1 MNIEEYKKLAKNKI
15 EADTLT
21 KKVRDVIK
29 ITKWEKQ
36 DMREGFKETFNPLI
50 ESQDSIKKS
59 IDEQQNATIEQL
71 KKNQLALT
79 DKEKKLEQI
88 TSNLLAIMSSGKDG
102 KDGDGKDGDGKDG
115 DDDDDDDGKD
125 DDGKDDDDDFLL
137 SSSDEED
144 EEEKFKEKLPPTP
157 EKKLKK
163 KVDIQPEYFDEY
175 LNNKQSIDVLK
186 EIGYDKLPSVYFDK
200 DITTLASVIDSVSN
214 KFNKYINITLK
225 NTANFQQY
233 PNSGYVVAYPINDN
247 PRKETL
253 KNISDFNILS
263 SYLTQLN
270 KLNEFKVKSGYGM
283 IYFQNPNQ
291 LLKRLELLGGSI
303 LAGNNGV
310 INEFSKIAHLLNQM
324 KVITKKQL
332 NELLKTYITNR

>member
-1 MNIEEYKKLAKNKI
+1 MNIEEYKKFAKNKI

-88 TSNLLAIMSSGKDG
+88 TSNLLSIMSSGDG
-102 KDGDGKDGDGKDG
+102 DGDGKDDDGGKDG
-115 DDDDDDDGKD
+115 K
-125 DDGKDDDDDFLL
+125 DGKDDDDDDLL
-137 SSSDEED
+137 SSSD

-157 EKKLKK
+157 EKKLEK

-186 EIGYDKLPSVYFDK
+186 KIGYDKLPSFYFDK
-200 DITTLASVIDSVSN
+200 DITILASVIDSVSN
-214 KFNKYINITLK
+214 KFNKYMNITLK
-225 NTANFQQY
+225 NTANFHQY
-233 PNSGYVVAYPINDN
+233 PNSGFIEAFPLNEN

-270 KLNEFKVKSGYGM
+270 KLNIFKMKTGYGM

-332 NELLKTYITNR
+332 NNLLKTYITNR

>member
-1 MNIEEYKKLAKNKI
+1 MDIEEYKKLARNKI

-21 KKVRDVIK
+21 QQVRDVIK
-29 ITKWEKQ
+29 ITKWQKQ

-79 DKEKKLEQI
+79 DKEKTLEQL
-88 TSNLLAIMSSGKDG
+88 TANLLAIMSSGKDG
-102 KDGDGKDGDGKDG
+102 KDGKDGDDGKDGKDGKDG
-115 DDDDDDDGKD
+115 DDDDDDD
-125 DDGKDDDDDFLL
+125 FSL
-137 SSSDEED
+137 SSSD

-157 EKKLKK
+157 EKKTSIKPAYFDQYLTNKETVDILKK
-163 KVDIQPEYFDEY
+163 F
-175 LNNKQSIDVLK
+175 
-186 EIGYDKLPSVYFDK
+186 GYDKLPSFYFDK
-200 DITTLASVIDSVSN
+200 DISNLISVINSLSN
-214 KFNKYINITLK
+214 KIYQYQNLKLK
-225 NTANFQQY
+225 NTADFKQMSQY
-233 PNSGYVVAYPINDN
+233 GFTKAEPKNKN

-253 KNISDFNILS
+253 NNINDFNKLS
-263 SYLTQLN
+263 SYLSQLN
-270 KLNEFKVKSGYGM
+270 KLYAFKSQSGYGIN
-283 IYFQNPNQ
+283 IYKSPFS

-303 LAGNNGV
+303 IAGNNGV
-310 INEFSKIAHLLNQM
+310 VQEFSKIAHLLNQM

>member
-1 MNIEEYKKLAKNKI
+1 
-15 EADTLT
+15 
-21 KKVRDVIK
+21 
-29 ITKWEKQ
+29 
-36 DMREGFKETFNPLI
+36 
-50 ESQDSIKKS
+50 
-59 IDEQQNATIEQL
+59 
-71 KKNQLALT
+71 
-79 DKEKKLEQI
+79 
-88 TSNLLAIMSSGKDG
+88 MSSGKDG
-102 KDGDGKDGDGKDG
+102 KDGKDGDGDG
-115 DDDDDDDGKD
+115 DDDDDDDDDGKD
-125 DDGKDDDDDFLL
+125 GDDD
-137 SSSDEED
+137 SSSD

-157 EKKLKK
+157 EKKVKK

-186 EIGYDKLPSVYFDK
+186 EIGYDKLPSFYFDK

-233 PNSGYVVAYPINDN
+233 PNSGYVVAYPLNEN

-324 KVITKKQL
+324 KVITKEQL
-332 NELLKTYITNR
+332 KKLIKTYLTNR

>member
-1 MNIEEYKKLAKNKI
+1 
-15 EADTLT
+15 
-21 KKVRDVIK
+21 
-29 ITKWEKQ
+29 
-36 DMREGFKETFNPLI
+36 
-50 ESQDSIKKS
+50 
-59 IDEQQNATIEQL
+59 
-71 KKNQLALT
+71 
-79 DKEKKLEQI
+79 
-88 TSNLLAIMSSGKDG
+88 MSSGKDG
-102 KDGDGKDGDGKDG
+102 DDDGKDG
-115 DDDDDDDGKD
+115 DDDGK
-125 DDGKDDDDDFLL
+125 DGKDDDDDDLL
-137 SSSDEED
+137 TSSDEED

-157 EKKLKK
+157 EKKLQK

-186 EIGYDKLPSVYFDK
+186 KIGYDKLPSFYFDK
-200 DITTLASVIDSVSN
+200 DITTLASVIDSVST
-214 KFNKYINITLK
+214 KFNKYFNITLK
-225 NTANFQQY
+225 NTASFQQY
-233 PNSGYVVAYPINDN
+233 PNSGYVVAYPLNEN

-263 SYLTQLN
+263 SYLTQLT

-310 INEFSKIAHLLNQM
+310 INEFSQIAHLLNQM

>member
-1 MNIEEYKKLAKNKI
+1 
-15 EADTLT
+15 
-21 KKVRDVIK
+21 
-29 ITKWEKQ
+29 
-36 DMREGFKETFNPLI
+36 
-50 ESQDSIKKS
+50 
-59 IDEQQNATIEQL
+59 
-71 KKNQLALT
+71 
-79 DKEKKLEQI
+79 
-88 TSNLLAIMSSGKDG
+88 MSSGKDG
-102 KDGDGKDGDGKDG
+102 KDGDDDGKDG
-115 DDDDDDDGKD
+115 D
-125 DDGKDDDDDFLL
+125 DDGKDDDDDLL

-157 EKKLKK
+157 EKKLQK

-175 LNNKQSIDVLK
+175 LNNKESIDVLK
-186 EIGYDKLPSVYFDK
+186 KIGYDKLPSFYFDK
-200 DITTLASVIDSVSN
+200 DITILASVIDSVSN

-233 PNSGYVVAYPINDN
+233 PNSGYVFAHPLNVN

-270 KLNEFKVKSGYGM
+270 KPNAFKMKSGYGM
-283 IYFQNPNQ
+283 IYFQNPHQ

-303 LAGNNGV
+303 LAGNNDV

-332 NELLKTYITNR
+332 NELIETYITNR